1 MGNLLPRGGIDVG
14 LTGQLRIDRIV
25 GNNVILTMEP
35 NSSREYVLFGKGIG
49 FSCKGQKFIDA
60 EDPRIEKRYRL
71 DDRDKALHYHSLLEE
86 LDPEV
91 VQISEQ
97 IIDEIRERLGT
108 PVDPKVYF
116 ALPSHIQFVVY
127 RLRNGMEIV
136 NPFLYET
143 KMCYPQEFKIAAK
156 AAKMISEKFDVTI
169 PEDEVGFLTYHVYSA
184 AGSVTAGQMVQLTEL
199 MNEIVERIEGWREAP
214 MSKKSSDYARLIM
227 HLRYMMERILQNKES
242 ENPFSA
248 EIKDKIP
255 TEHRKAELIAKMI
268 GERLNVKVSTD
279 EIGYLAMHLYRLF
292 RSVDTE

>member
-1 MGNLLPRGGIDVG
+1 MGIK
-14 LTGQLRIDRIV
+14 GQLRIDRIV

-143 KMCYPQEFKIAAK
+143 KMCYPQEYKIASK
-156 AAKMISEKFDVTI
+156 AAKMISEKFDVII

-184 AGSVTAGQMVQLTEL
+184 AGSVTAGQLVQLTEL
-199 MNEIVERIEGWREAP
+199 MNEIVERIEEWLGTQ
-214 MSKKSSDYARLIM
+214 MSKTSSDYARLIM
-227 HLRYMMERILQNKES
+227 HLRYMMERILQNKET

-248 EIKDKIP
+248 EIRNKIP
-255 TEHRKAELIAKMI
+255 TEHQKAEVIAALI
-268 GERLNVKVSTD
+268 GERLSMKVSLD

-292 RSVDTE
+292 RSVDAD